1 MLGVHGDKDP
11 QQKILNQLI
20 NFTQEHYDMVLSA
33 HKHHFFADE
42 QNETELYSNGSLMG
56 TDDYAIKLRCNNKP
70 SQLFIVADKDNI
82 SRNIYKIKLD

>member
-1 MLGVHGDKDP
+1 
-11 QQKILNQLI
+11 
-20 NFTQEHYDMVLSA
+20 
-33 HKHHFFADE
+33 
-42 QNETELYSNGSLMG
+42 MG